1 MKFFLISSFSFLK
14 TFSMSTFDMP
24 AIYWNWF
31 TVEFTKYFA
40 VSDCNA
46 LFILSFFIQLVA
58 ALYNPGRWLAACWP
72 RALTVRFF
80 ITFLTKSKIPWP
92 LCRPLRLLFLG
103 ATLWVYLCLIVTFA
117 GNWALDTC
125 LYCTT
130 KVWPLGNV
138 TFLGVF
144 NLIMTSLSFR
154 LILDSKESLS

>member
-1 MKFFLISSFSFLK
+1 MSSFSFLK

-24 AIYWNWF
+24 AIYWNRF

-58 ALYNPGRWLAACWP
+58 ALHNPGRCLAACWP
-72 RALTVRFF
+72 RTLTVRFF
-80 ITFLTKSKIPWP
+80 ITFLTKSKISRP
-92 LCRPLRLLFLG
+92 LCQPLRLLFLV
-103 ATLWVYLCLIVTFA
+103 AAFWVYLHLIVTFA

-125 LYCTT
+125 LYCAT

-144 NLIMTSLSFR
+144 ILIMKSSSFR